1 MRLFIDKSSHAILSA
16 CLAAILTISPLREAA
31 ADGAPAIVALGDS
44 LFAGYGLPEGQ
55 SFPARLQQALAEK
68 GVEVAIA
75 NAGVSGD
82 TSAGGLARLDWSV
95 PEGTDA
101 VLVELGAN
109 DALRGLPP
117 AQTEANLDAIVS
129 RLKDRGIAVLVAGM
143 RAPPNMGGDYADA
156 FDPVFARVASR
167 HDAALYPFF
176 LEGVAAVPE
185 LNQPDGM
192 HPNAEGVD
200 AIVARFLPVMQAFV
214 DSLPGEDGK

>member
-1 MRLFIDKSSHAILSA
+1 MRLFSDKSSRAILLA
-16 CLAAILTISPLREAA
+16 FLAAILTISSPGGASAA
-31 ADGAPAIVALGDS
+31 RTLNIVALGDS

-55 SFPARLQQALAEK
+55 SFPARLQAELAAK
-68 GVEVAIA
+68 GREVTIA

-117 AQTEANLDAIVS
+117 EQTEANLDAIVS
-129 RLKDRGIAVLVAGM
+129 RLAERGIAVLIAGM
-143 RAPPNMGGDYADA
+143 RAPPNMGQPYAEA
-156 FDPVFARVASR
+156 FDPIFARIAEK
-167 HDAALYPFF
+167 HGAALYPFY
-176 LEGVAAVPE
+176 LDGVAAVPA

-192 HPNAEGVD
+192 HPNAKGVD
-200 AIVARFLPVMQAFV
+200 EIVARFLPVMQAFL
-214 DSLPGEDGK
+214 DTLPGEDGK